1 MRMELDDS
9 RGVSVRSGV
18 ITAGESAYPTFE
30 CHNYGMRT
38 TIELPDH
45 LLLQAKSTA
54 ALSGMSLKDFFI
66 SAIEQKLAG
75 TAIKTRREPP
85 TVGSATGR
93 PIDVLTPEQVDE
105 AMFG

>member
-1 MRMELDDS
+1 
-9 RGVSVRSGV
+9 
-18 ITAGESAYPTFE
+18 
-30 CHNYGMRT
+30 MRT

-54 ALSGMSLKDFFI
+54 ALNGMSLKDFFI

-75 TAIKTRREPP
+75 TANKTRREPP
-85 TVGSATGR
+85 TVGSANGP
-93 PIDVLTPEQVDE
+93 PIDVLTPEQVDD